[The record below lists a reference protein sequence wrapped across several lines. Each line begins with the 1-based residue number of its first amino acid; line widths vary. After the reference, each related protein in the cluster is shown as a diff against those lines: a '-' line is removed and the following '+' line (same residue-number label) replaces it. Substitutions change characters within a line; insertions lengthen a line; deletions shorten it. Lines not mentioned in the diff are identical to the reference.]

1 MARFKNSNTISIA
14 ASVAFMLLLPFLLP
28 RTSYYLNILI
38 SFCYFAILSSSL
50 NLLLGYTG
58 QISLGHSAFMCV
70 GAYTYA
76 IMHKLHGVPMFIAIV
91 CGIIMSFLFGLVLGI
106 ACSRLSA
113 IFLAM
118 TTGALVRA
126 LSAFIVKEAW
136 LTLGPN
142 GIPGVPRLAVFG
154 IDKLKVDDYNF
165 WFYFI
170 TLGIAILMVIM
181 CYRLVNSR
189 TGRAFQA
196 IKLSPIAAS
205 AMAINVNRYKFIVCG
220 ISAGMAGVAGIIY
233 AMNVNFIGPEAFNKM
248 SVRILTMC
256 VVGGMGTIAG
266 PLIGAVIIAVLPELL
281 RPVAS
286 HLEGVY
292 GVVIIFIF
300 LFMPTGVL
308 GGIKDIAGFIK
319 KRISASGKLEA
330 ADVEEGGASDG
341 GDSGSSQSE

>member
-1 MARFKNSNTISIA
+1 MSLRRNDLIMAA
-14 ASVAFMLLLPFLLP
+14 AAIVFMLILPFTLP
-28 RTSYYLNILI
+28 RTTYYINILI

-50 NLLLGYTG
+50 NLLMGYTG

-76 IMHKLHGVPMFIAIV
+76 IMTKNYGIPQFIAIV
-91 CGIIMSFLFGLVLGI
+91 SGIMMAFLLGLILGI

-118 TTGALVRA
+118 ATTGLVRA

-136 LTLGPN
+136 LTNGPN
-142 GIPGVPRLAVFG
+142 GIPAVPRLAVFG
-154 IDKLKVDDYNF
+154 IEKLKADRFNF
-165 WFYFI
+165 IFYFI

-181 CYRLVNSR
+181 CHRLVYSR

-205 AMAINVNRYKFIVCG
+205 AMAIDVNKYKFIVCG

-233 AMNVNFIGPEAFNKM
+233 AMNINYISPDAFNKM

-266 PLIGAVIIAVLPELL
+266 PLIGAIIIALLPELL
-281 RPVAS
+281 RPVAT
-286 HLEGVY
+286 HLNGVF
-292 GVVIIFIF
+292 GVIIILIF

-308 GGIKDIAGFIK
+308 GGI
-319 KRISASGKLEA
+319 RNLRRYVSGKMA
-330 ADVEEGGASDG
+330 ARSAETASPQDAEGRGAP
-341 GDSGSSQSE
+341 